1 MKKIALITGIRG
13 QDGAYLANFLLE
25 KGYKIIGAD
34 RRNSE
39 ASNWRLKELGIEKSI
54 QFEYLDLLEF
64 SNIYN
69 ILKKIR
75 PNEIY
80 NLGAQTYVKSSF
92 DQPLLTSDINALGCL
107 RILESIR
114 LLKLKTKFYQA
125 SSSEMF
131 GNNKSKILNELT
143 PFSPESPYAVSKVFA
158 HFITTQYRKSYNIF
172 ACSGILFNHESSF
185 RGEEFVTRKIVKNAC
200 LLKKNLIKKFE
211 LGNIDSK
218 RDWGFAGDYVEAMW
232 HMLQQK
238 KADDYVIATNKVNSV
253 KDCVECVFEELKIPY
268 IWKRS
273 SGSLNLFSNG
283 RCLIRTNNKDEL
295 RPTDVV
301 YLKGNFSKAKKAFN
315 WKPKTNFKNLIKRM
329 INEELKRL

>member
-1 MKKIALITGIRG
+1 M
-13 QDGAYLANFLLE
+13 
-25 KGYKIIGAD
+25 
-34 RRNSE
+34 
-39 ASNWRLKELGIEKSI
+39 
-54 QFEYLDLLEF
+54 
-64 SNIYN
+64 
-69 ILKKIR
+69 
-75 PNEIY
+75 
-80 NLGAQTYVKSSF
+80 SF
-92 DQPLLTSDINALGCL
+92 
-107 RILESIR
+107 
-114 LLKLKTKFYQA
+114 K
-125 SSSEMF
+125 
-131 GNNKSKILNELT
+131 
-143 PFSPESPYAVSKVFA
+143 
-158 HFITTQYRKSYNIF
+158 
-172 ACSGILFNHESSF
+172 
-185 RGEEFVTRKIVKNAC
+185 
-200 LLKKNLIKKFE
+200 KKFE